1 MTVFK
6 PKKNYHFMSDSL
18 MGWGDLVCVGLEIVE
33 LPANPHA
40 ILIEPVVQ
48 VLARELRSRILVRG
62 ATSVA

>member
-1 MTVFK
+1 MFK
-6 PKKNYHFMSDSL
+6 PKENYHFMSDSL

-40 ILIEPVVQ
+40 MLIEPVVQ